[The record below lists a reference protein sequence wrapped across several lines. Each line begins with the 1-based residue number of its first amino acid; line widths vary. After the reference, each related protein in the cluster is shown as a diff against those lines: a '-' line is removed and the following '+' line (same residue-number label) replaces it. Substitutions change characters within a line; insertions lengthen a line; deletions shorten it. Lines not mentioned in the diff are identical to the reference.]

1 MRRDSA
7 RSKVMEGLR
16 HVGKVLTWGGLLLGV
31 VGIAGFFYGLVVLI
45 GNGNCGCD
53 TNGFCSGPPC
63 PPADNLGFVGLFAG
77 IWVAVI
83 GFIMAGVGRGRGR
96 AQRWRDQLATSTGG
110 AGAPAGSR
118 GIVPLVVEPGAGV
131 TFASM
136 SGGSIGPGGGMGAG
150 GQPAAGS
157 MGDTGPSL
165 MSGPAPLTAEAILAR
180 EAQSGLPTMASQ
192 PMDAAARLQELE
204 ALKDRGVLTDE
215 EYATQ
220 RKRILDSI

>member
-1 MRRDSA
+1 
-7 RSKVMEGLR
+7 MEGLR

-63 PPADNLGFVGLFAG
+63 PPADNLGFLGLFAG
-77 IWVAVI
+77 IWIAVA
-83 GFIMAGVGRGRGR
+83 GFIMAGIGHGR
-96 AQRWRDQLATSTGG
+96 ARVQRWREQLTTSTGG
-110 AGAPAGSR
+110 MGAAAGSR
-118 GIVPLVVEPGAGV
+118 RIVPLVVEPGSAV

-136 SGGSIGPGGGMGAG
+136 SSDPMGAGGGPGAG
-150 GQPAAGS
+150 GQPAAGPAAS
-157 MGDTGPSL
+157 TGPSL
-165 MSGPAPLTAEAILAR
+165 LSGAPPLTAEAILAR
-180 EAQSGLPTMASQ
+180 EAEAGLPTMSPQ

-204 ALKDRGVLTDE
+204 ALKGQGALTDE